1 MNQTLVVPK
10 DWGKWTGN
18 IDLGYALPM
27 GNKREIYRGTFSIDF
42 AIGYQILPWLQ
53 PEIELNYSLDTF
65 ADENDA
71 QTLAVAGGLV
81 MPVDETL
88 RINIGVQQGIWGENS
103 YKATSI
109 VTVVKYA
116 FLEHHY
122 SAGSFF

>member
-109 VTVVKYA
+109 VTAVKYA
-116 FLEHHY
+116 F
-122 SAGSFF
+122 

>member
-27 GNKREIYRGTFSIDF
+27 GNKRVNYRGTFSIDF

-109 VTVVKYA
+109 VTAVKYA